1 MSATDLELRPNPP
14 KAVKQPQRPRLRD
27 ILGPG
32 LITGASDDDPS
43 GIATY
48 SQVGA
53 QFGYQLGWI
62 MLFSWPLM
70 CSIQEIS
77 ARVGR
82 VTGHGIAG
90 VLRRHY
96 PAPVLYGTV
105 LLLLVAN
112 VINIGADLGAMS
124 AALNLL
130 IGGPTLL
137 YVAAFAVGSVLLE
150 TFVRYSR
157 YVSVLKWL
165 TVALFAYVGVAFVVN
180 VPWAMVAENLLL
192 PRFALDAD
200 HLTAIVAVLGTTI
213 SPYLFFWQA
222 EEEVEDEKERP
233 GARPLVRAPEQAGRE
248 FARIR
253 LDTLLGMGL
262 SNAVALFIIITAAAT
277 LNVHG
282 QTDIQTSSQ
291 AAEALRPIAGP
302 LVFAVFAV
310 GIIGTGLLAMP
321 VLASSAAYAVGEA
334 LGWHVGLARKAHRA
348 KAFYAT
354 IAVATLVGA
363 ALNFTPIDPIKAL
376 FWSAVING
384 VIAAPVM
391 AMIVLMASNE
401 RVMGEF
407 VLSRGLKALGWIGTA
422 VMVAAAFGLIATW
435 GHGG

>member
-1 MSATDLELRPNPP
+1 MSAPDLEVAPNPP
-14 KAVKQPQRPRLRD
+14 EVVKQPTRPRLRD

-53 QFGYQLGWI
+53 QFGYGLGWI

-70 CSIQEIS
+70 CGIQEIS

-96 PAPVLYGTV
+96 PAPILYGTV

-112 VINIGADLGAMS
+112 AINIGADLGAMG

-137 YVAAFAVGSVLLE
+137 YVAIFAIASVLVE
-150 TFVRYSR
+150 TFVRYAR

-165 TVALFAYVGVAFVVN
+165 TVALFAYVGVAFVVH
-180 VPWAMVAENLLL
+180 VPWATVAKNLVL
-192 PRFALDAD
+192 PHIGFDAN

-233 GARPLVRAPEQAGRE
+233 GAKPLCGLQNRLGRSLPA
-248 FARIR
+248 FASTRCSAWGCRTRWRCSSSLR
-253 LDTLLGMGL
+253 L
-262 SNAVALFIIITAAAT
+262 
-277 LNVHG
+277 
-282 QTDIQTSSQ
+282 
-291 AAEALRPIAGP
+291 R
-302 LVFAVFAV
+302 
-310 GIIGTGLLAMP
+310 
-321 VLASSAAYAVGEA
+321 
-334 LGWHVGLARKAHRA
+334 RR
-348 KAFYAT
+348 
-354 IAVATLVGA
+354 
-363 ALNFTPIDPIKAL
+363 
-376 FWSAVING
+376 
-384 VIAAPVM
+384 
-391 AMIVLMASNE
+391 
-401 RVMGEF
+401 
-407 VLSRGLKALGWIGTA
+407 
-422 VMVAAAFGLIATW
+422 
-435 GHGG
+435 